1 MKAGGGEINRWRG
14 SVRLEGGA
22 KNGIC
27 LRSENAADAPVVDL
41 TYRTRAGPSSRPHR
55 TVGSNANAVTEPGWQ
70 KVQFWCSVI
79 HPHIRGTVTRTH
91 AADCDQ
97 YRDGVQLLADKR
109 NEDGE
114 WAELRFNLPG

>member
-1 MKAGGGEINRWRG
+1 M
-14 SVRLEGGA
+14 
-22 KNGIC
+22 
-27 LRSENAADAPVVDL
+27 
-41 TYRTRAGPSSRPHR
+41 
-55 TVGSNANAVTEPGWQ
+55 GSNANAVTEPGWQ

-109 NEDGE
+109 NEDTGE
-114 WAELRFNLPG
+114 WAELRFNLSAAEARSLAAQLVAVADGHDKDRRRRVHHAEVGEDRRPPRR

>member
-1 MKAGGGEINRWRG
+1 
-14 SVRLEGGA
+14 
-22 KNGIC
+22 
-27 LRSENAADAPVVDL
+27 
-41 TYRTRAGPSSRPHR
+41 
-55 TVGSNANAVTEPGWQ
+55 VGSNANAVTEPGWQ

-109 NEDGE
+109 NEDTGE
-114 WAELRFNLPG
+114 WAELRFNLSAAEARSLAAQLLPLLTATTKIGADAFIMRRLEKIADHLGADILVPSHISERR